1 MYTKEQIHQAFVE
14 RHSLYVQQLLY
25 KGNVAIVGLGGLGSN
40 VAVALT
46 RMGVGH
52 IHIIDFDIVDI
63 TNLNRQQYFLE
74 HIGMYK
80 TEALKQQLLKINPYI
95 DIEIDCTK
103 ITEQNIKP
111 LLYKN
116 DIICEALDNP
126 ETKAML
132 VNNVLEHFPEKK
144 LIAAS
149 GLDGYSSIND
159 IQTRRISKNFYL
171 CGDGMY
177 QENGLM
183 AARAALCAC
192 HEANMIARLLLGEE
206 SV

>member
-126 ETKAML
+126 GNKS
-132 VNNVLEHFPEKK
+132 N
-144 LIAAS
+144 
-149 GLDGYSSIND
+149 
-159 IQTRRISKNFYL
+159 
-171 CGDGMY
+171 
-177 QENGLM
+177 
-183 AARAALCAC
+183 AC
-192 HEANMIARLLLGEE
+192 
-206 SV
+206 